1 MGSCL
6 IERRSI
12 VGWLTKN
19 RQHFR
24 DQYARA
30 ADDRADAMFE
40 DMLEIADTPVTAEKV
55 TTKPDGKREVTT
67 GDAVERSKLRVD
79 ARKWALARMAPKKYG
94 DKQFLDVVKRDI
106 PKLADDATYRG
117 AGRGH
122 GGPSRAGLMV
132 HWPPDFHAENLRRFR
147 MMERARGNLE
157 LQGKVLAY
165 YKHHPIEWMKDWCV
179 AF

>member
-1 MGSCL
+1 MAEGESL
-6 IERRSI
+6 RSI
-12 VGWLTKN
+12 CRDGVMPHRATVHRWLADEN

-106 PKLADDATYRG
+106 PKLADDASTEE
-117 AGRGH
+117 
-122 GGPSRAGLMV
+122 L
-132 HWPPDFHAENLRRFR
+132 AEAMAVL
-147 MMERARGNLE
+147 RARG
-157 LQGKVLAY
+157 
-165 YKHHPIEWMKDWCV
+165 
-179 AF
+179 